1 MNKIFSAFGKKNTS
15 KNTSNKPVIIISG
28 LPRSGTSMMM
38 KMLVE
43 GGLQVVTDEI
53 RRADDDNPNGYFELE
68 TVKQLPEGNISWLQ
82 DANGKVTKVISSL
95 LEYLPSEYSY
105 KVIFMEREIRE
116 VLDSQQKM
124 LTNRNEA
131 AKVDDAE
138 MERQFQNHL
147 AVVKAWLVRQTN
159 MEVLYVNFNTLMAD
173 PEPFC
178 HRIADFIGLPL
189 DVKRMLSV
197 PSEGLYRNRVVVERK

>member
-1 MNKIFSAFGKKNTS
+1 
-15 KNTSNKPVIIISG
+15 
-28 LPRSGTSMMM
+28 M

-68 TVKQLPEGNISWLQ
+68 TVKQLPEGNFMWLRN
-82 DANGKVTKVISSL
+82 ANGKVIKVISSL

-116 VLDSQQKM
+116 ILASQQKM

-159 MEVLYVNFNTLMAD
+159 MEVLYVNFNALMAD

-178 HRIADFIGLPL
+178 NRIADFIGIPL
-189 DVKRMLSV
+189 DITRMLSV
-197 PSEGLYRNRVVVERK
+197 PSEELYRNRVVVERK

>member
-1 MNKIFSAFGKKNTS
+1 
-15 KNTSNKPVIIISG
+15 
-28 LPRSGTSMMM
+28 MMM

>member
-1 MNKIFSAFGKKNTS
+1 MNKFFSGFSKKNTS
-15 KNTSNKPVIIISG
+15 GKPIIIISG

-68 TVKQLPEGNISWLQ
+68 TVKQLPEGNFMWLRN
-82 DANGKVTKVISSL
+82 ANGKVIKVISSL

-116 VLDSQQKM
+116 ILASQQKM

-159 MEVLYVNFNTLMAD
+159 MEVLYVNFNALMAD

-178 HRIADFIGLPL
+178 NRIADFIGIPL
-189 DVKRMLSV
+189 DITRMLSV
-197 PSEGLYRNRVVVERK
+197 PSEELYRNRVVVERK

>member
-1 MNKIFSAFGKKNTS
+1 MNKIFPAFGKKNTS
-15 KNTSNKPVIIISG
+15 SKSIIIISG

-68 TVKQLPEGNISWLQ
+68 TVKQLPEGNFSWLQ
-82 DANGKVTKVISSL
+82 DVNGKVTKVISSL
-95 LEYLPSEYSY
+95 LEYLPSGYSY
-105 KVIFMEREIRE
+105 KVIFMERELRE
-116 VLDSQQKM
+116 ILASQQKM

-138 MERQFQNHL
+138 MEQQFQNHL

-159 MEVLYVNFNTLMAD
+159 MEVLYVNFNALMAD

-178 HRIADFIGLPL
+178 HRIAGFIDIPL
-189 DVKRMLSV
+189 NVTRMLAV
-197 PSEGLYRNRVVVERK
+197 PSEELYRNRVVVERK